1 MHIPTLNPSHW
12 RPVKSYTRRLT
23 SLSGLANY
31 MGSSIY
37 RNLYGVF
44 SHHFLSQSPGIAWWK
59 IVMARSTNYHLIYS
73 GTSCFRTTGRGKSSL
88 EWCADPT
95 RCLGVPEGLCSQGIW
110 VRLIFSWVCPDFSL
124 RLGHVIRAPRLS
136 SPPMASPDPPS
147 LLLLTHQC
155 IYKYL
160 KWVSYR

>member
-23 SLSGLANY
+23 SLFGLANY

-59 IVMARSTNYHLIYS
+59 IVMARSINYHSIYS

-88 EWCADPT
+88 EWCANPT
-95 RCLGVPEGLCSQGIW
+95 RCLGMPEGLCSQGIW

-124 RLGHVIRAPRLS
+124 RLGPCHKSSQAEITAHGFPRPHLVFY
-136 SPPMASPDPPS
+136 
-147 LLLLTHQC
+147 L
-155 IYKYL
+155 YKYL